1 MTENE
6 LSQAYFESIKIYL
19 NNFLEIESL
28 YNAPMPIQLAIE
40 KLIEYGSKD
49 RTIQSEGIAD
59 LKISYFEPKDFPP
72 EVLSLISP
80 YKNIRW

>member
-6 LSQAYFESIKIYL
+6 LRQAYFEAIKIYL
-19 NNFLEIESL
+19 NNFMEIGLLE
-28 YNAPMPIQLAIE
+28 NAPMPIQLAV
-40 KLIEYGSKD
+40 KRLIEYGSKD

-72 EVLSLISP
+72 DVLSLISP
-80 YKNIRW
+80 YKKLRW